1 MSKAAETIL
10 REDRKSLSSEE
21 IAQVLKELECSG
33 KDLMLD

>member
-1 MSKAAETIL
+1 MSKAAETML
-10 REDRKSLSSEE
+10 TEDRKSLSYEE